1 VAGDDRLRLFCALR
15 LPEETVDALV
25 RWQQR
30 ELRDD
35 LDGGRREAGEGDAGS
50 REVAIRLVPPPNL
63 HVTLAFL
70 GPQPAGELPAIV
82 AALRA
87 AAGEAGAIRLRVRG
101 YRETRSV
108 GMLTFDDEGR
118 RAVAV
123 AERLH
128 GLLEEAGV
136 YRREAR
142 PWLPHLT
149 VLRFRERPRLD
160 PPLPDLGEVSPSDA
174 AVYISRLRSSGAQ
187 YEVLETAELGCGR
200 GP

>member
-1 VAGDDRLRLFCALR
+1 MALASVDSGDRFRLFCALQ
-15 LPEETVDALV
+15 LPEATVDALV
-25 RWQQR
+25 RWQHR
-30 ELRDD
+30 ELH
-35 LDGGRREAGEGDAGS
+35 GGRDAGKEAGT
-50 REVAIRLVPPPNL
+50 RLVPPSNL

-70 GPQPAGELPAIV
+70 GWRPAAELPEIV

-87 AAGEAGAIRLRVRG
+87 AAGEASDLRLRVRG

-108 GMLTFDDEGR
+108 GMLTFDDEGER
-118 RAVAV
+118 TVAL
-123 AERLH
+123 AGRLH

-142 PWLPHLT
+142 PWLPHVT

-174 AVYISRLRSSGAQ
+174 AVYISRLRSTGAQ
-187 YEVLETAELGCGR
+187 YEVLETAALGRQRGR
-200 GP
+200 